1 MCLLINAELECMRVV
16 AGRCV
21 HVLGLVDV
29 PPPKKE
35 RYSVFS
41 NKGVAVRQQYS
52 AHQDL
57 SGSSWP
63 LIEAVE
69 RFGVMKCRSSGQSLI
84 HGDEQESKSS
94 VTFPLTLN
102 TPFQFTQ

>member
-1 MCLLINAELECMRVV
+1 MFALSNFLPEFRGVPSERDAVSYQANKSAVISFHTLIQHSA
-16 AGRCV
+16 
-21 HVLGLVDV
+21 
-29 PPPKKE
+29 
-35 RYSVFS
+35 
-41 NKGVAVRQQYS
+41 QQ
-52 AHQDL
+52 AL
-57 SGSSWP
+57 SGISSP

-69 RFGVMKCRSSGQSLI
+69 RFGVMKCRSTGQSLI